1 MTTKA
6 WRRSV
11 MRDDEK
17 GSVIILHDAEHEE
30 HFKQEL
36 LKQYVINNGLEDVEP
51 WLDSEFNQIFV
62 TYMYPDVTKVN

>member
-1 MTTKA
+1 
-6 WRRSV
+6 